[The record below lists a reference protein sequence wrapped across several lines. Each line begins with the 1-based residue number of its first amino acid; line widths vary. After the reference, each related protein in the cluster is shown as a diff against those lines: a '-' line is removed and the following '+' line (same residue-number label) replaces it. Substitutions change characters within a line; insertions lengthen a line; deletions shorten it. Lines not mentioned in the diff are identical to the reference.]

1 MYEVKPDKK
10 RQEGI
15 WRMKAAE
22 KQQLAKVQKRLDSG
36 ELADQKCWS
45 FIRELN
51 SYSEERLE
59 SIAIHDSYRTYTYRQ
74 MFRYW
79 ERYAEAFSGV
89 NLTGKNHSR
98 VALIGAQQTETI
110 FAFYALNMTGASV
123 SLIYHLDL
131 YDEKRIRTM
140 IEREKIT
147 DLVISEVYAFPNV
160 MKKLLREKEVLGLR
174 NIILLESP
182 MGGEYPIPPLEAVR
196 KLNVAMFRELEGG
209 LLMTD
214 LLKEYEATP
223 IVYGSMESTEG
234 SIIMHT
240 TGTVSGIHKPIPMSD
255 RALNSF
261 VICALEAKE
270 TYKDFQKAPK
280 KMVSFLALCLS
291 WVYSMVDMLHTPLG
305 LGMEVVCLP
314 LGATNPHYAQAIE
327 ECGISIL
334 FTSMSILDTWNKTM
348 PDINLSKVKLVFMGG
363 TYVSPEFKK
372 SFNDYLRSCGS
383 TARIINGYGLSEMG
397 GACIVA
403 SSEREDDAIG
413 YPLPGFKVKIFAED
427 EKKFYDLS
435 DGPRTGVLYLSSPT
449 MSSGRLDDT
458 VFFELEKID
467 GEDYFNSNDL
477 VRVNED
483 GSLTCIGRSNK
494 FFVNNAGVRFDA
506 GLIETAITAQP
517 GIAAC
522 GVVPEHHKVLH
533 DNVPILYVET
543 TGNSDGL
550 GVVRDA
556 LIQVFIKDGKLA
568 ETNLPS
574 QCVLVEKIPLN
585 SGGKVD
591 AKRLQSGAVTG
602 KRYSIK
608 HVKLDDKINDI
619 LLLPA
624 VEGEAATVGGGI
636 PEELEND
643 PYNIL
648 SEIFAAI
655 PDIKEN
661 GISSI
666 LRIPGFREI
675 VKKLTDFDIDNI
687 PGSVTKLGPK
697 IMRLSID
704 ELPPMPTLNGK
715 GKKNDTK
722 NWMKNFLSMF
732 EDVEAPELPIP
743 VVPPLP
749 VIPPLPLMPPMLPLA
764 PWGWSGKKSGQ
775 KDERKDKWNQ
785 VKNGAETRREQMRE
799 AQKVSMDAYR
809 DQWDKSFPKFM
820 EMLEGIAA
828 ILPDETP
835 TLFGMPLFG
844 VSPRGFMEKMNEFT
858 EIAGKHAREQA
869 DSVSDFL
876 EKGQKQAKSMISK
889 TVESIENDVQEA
901 SDDADE

>member
-1 MYEVKPDKK
+1 
-10 RQEGI
+10 
-15 WRMKAAE
+15 MKAAE
-22 KQQLAKVQKRLDSG
+22 REQLAKVQERYDSG

-45 FIRELN
+45 FIKELN
-51 SYSEERLE
+51 SYSEERLD
-59 SIAIHDSYRTYTYRQ
+59 SIAIHDSYRKYTYRQ

-89 NLTGKNHSR
+89 NITGKNHSR
-98 VALIGAQQTETI
+98 VALIGMQQTETI

-140 IEREKIT
+140 LEREKIT
-147 DLVISEVYAFPNV
+147 DLVISEVNAFPNV

-182 MGGEYPIPPLEAVR
+182 MGGEYGIPPLEAVR
-196 KLNVAMFRELEGG
+196 KLNAAMFREFGGG
-209 LLMTD
+209 LLMAD

-223 IVYGSMESTEG
+223 IAYGSPESTDG
-234 SIIMHT
+234 SVIMHT
-240 TGTVSGIHKPIPMSD
+240 TGTVSGIHKPIPMAD
-255 RALNSF
+255 KALNSF
-261 VICALEAKE
+261 VICAMEAKD
-270 TYKDFQKAPK
+270 TYDDFKKAPK

-314 LGATNPHYAQAIE
+314 LGATNPHFASAIE

-348 PDINLSKVKLVFMGG
+348 PDIDLSKVKVVFMGG
-363 TYVSPEFKK
+363 TYISPEFKK

-383 TARIINGYGLSEMG
+383 TARIINGYGLSELG

-403 SSEREDDAIG
+403 PSDREDDAIG
-413 YPLPGFKVKIFAED
+413 YPLPGFKVKIFSED

-449 MSSGRLDDT
+449 MSSGRLGDT
-458 VFFELEKID
+458 VFFELEKVD

-483 GSLTCIGRSNK
+483 GSMTCIGRSNK

-506 GLIETAITAQP
+506 GLVETAMTAQP

-522 GVVPEHHKVLH
+522 GVVPEHHKILH
-533 DNVPILYVET
+533 DNVPVLYVET
-543 TGNSDGL
+543 TGDSDGL
-550 GVVRDA
+550 GVMRDA

-574 QCVLVEKIPLN
+574 QCVLVEKMPLN

-591 AKRLQSGAVTG
+591 TKRLQSGAVAG
-602 KRYSIK
+602 KRFGIR
-608 HVKLDDKINDI
+608 HVKLDGRINDI

-624 VEGEAATVGGGI
+624 ADGESAALSGGI

-648 SEIFAAI
+648 NEIFAAI
-655 PDIKEN
+655 PEIKS
-661 GISSI
+661 GGMSKI
-666 LRIPGFREI
+666 LSIPGLREL
-675 VKKLTDFDIDNI
+675 VKKLTDFDLDNI
-687 PGSVTKLGPK
+687 PGSITKLGPK
-697 IMRLSID
+697 IMKLSID
-704 ELPPMPTLNGK
+704 ELPPLPKMNGD
-715 GKKNDTK
+715 GKKSDTRDWLK
-722 NWMKNFLSMF
+722 NLLSVF
-732 EDVEAPELPIP
+732 EGVEAPALPLP

-749 VIPPLPLMPPMLPLA
+749 IVPPPLPLLPPVLPLA
-764 PWGWSGKKSGQ
+764 PWGWSGKKNRN
-775 KDERKDKWNQ
+775 KDDRKDQWNQ
-785 VKNGAETRREQMRE
+785 VKNDAETRRETMRG
-799 AQKVSMDAYR
+799 AQKASVDAWN
-809 DQWDKSFPKFM
+809 DQWDKAFPKLM
-820 EMLEGIAA
+820 EILESFAA
-828 ILPDETP
+828 SLPDEAP
-835 TLFGMPLFG
+835 TLFGMPIFG

-858 EIAGKHAREQA
+858 ENAGKHAREQA
-869 DSVSDFL
+869 DSFNDFVR
-876 EKGQKQAKSMISK
+876 KGQQQAKEVITK
-889 TVESIENDVQEA
+889 TVERIENDTEDIL
-901 SDDADE
+901 DDAE